1 MTNGDHIQASATT
14 MPRTAPMGVASRAN
28 GSPVKTALMN
38 WLTRPKVGS

>member
-14 MPRTAPMGVASRAN
+14 MPMMAPVVARSAN

-38 WLTRPKVGS
+38 WLTKPKVGS